1 MLQSEKAYQM
11 FPTPYVASD
20 PLPEAAPRTSLLLT
34 ITSWIMFHITETT
47 RLAISIFISMIIYL
61 LFSWFP
67 NFVAFL
73 ITTVLLCGLGQF
85 EIQITRRK
93 LQ

>member
-1 MLQSEKAYQM
+1 
-11 FPTPYVASD
+11 
-20 PLPEAAPRTSLLLT
+20 
-34 ITSWIMFHITETT
+34 MFHITETT